1 MAYSTSSD
9 VSGDFKNLTFASGTG
24 FITSEDVDAFILEA
38 DALINSYVGQK
49 YSVPVT
55 ASASAL
61 ALLKLFS
68 RTLVADRIKKILEV
82 KQVQNTSA
90 NQEVRGAFS
99 TKDVLSQLEKIA
111 KGQISLDGATPLV
124 SGGPFFSNNASEC
137 VEPTFHK
144 DCKEW

>member
-9 VSGDFKNLTFASGTG
+9 VSSEFKNLTFASGTG

-55 ASASAL
+55 AGASAL

-82 KQVQNTSA
+82 KQLQNTAA
-90 NQEVRGAFS
+90 NQETRGAFG
-99 TKDVLSQLEKIA
+99 TKDVLAQLQKIA
-111 KGQISLDGATPLV
+111 NGDIALDGATPLV
-124 SGGPFFSNNASEC
+124 SGGGFYSNNANEC
-137 VEPTFHK
+137 VEPVFHK